1 MGFALVVLIIVII
14 GSLLQRMSGMGLGLV
29 AGPILALLLGPV
41 EGILVL
47 NILAAINAVFITIN
61 VRKHVEW
68 KKCALIGSVLIL
80 GAIPGAWLITQIS
93 TSLLQLL
100 VGLLLLVA
108 LALVVFGATYLP
120 PARGKIPAIVAGIAG
135 GFMNTLAGVAGPAIT
150 VYAQAS
156 KWDQQRFA
164 ATLQPIF
171 VISGLV
177 SFIVKIVSGAG
188 TISQI
193 SAWVWILGITG
204 MFLGISLGARASRM
218 VSRTHARKLALLL
231 ATGGGVSAV
240 VRGLAGIL

>member
-1 MGFALVVLIIVII
+1 MGFALVVLMIVII
-14 GSLLQRMSGMGLGLV
+14 GSLLQRVSGMGLGR
-29 AGPILALLLGPV
+29 V

-61 VRKHVEW
+61 VRKHVER

-80 GAIPGAWLITQIS
+80 GSIPGAWLITQVS

-150 VYAQAS
+150 V
-156 KWDQQRFA
+156 
-164 ATLQPIF
+164 
-171 VISGLV
+171 
-177 SFIVKIVSGAG
+177 
-188 TISQI
+188 
-193 SAWVWILGITG
+193 
-204 MFLGISLGARASRM
+204 
-218 VSRTHARKLALLL
+218 
-231 ATGGGVSAV
+231 
-240 VRGLAGIL
+240 

>member
-1 MGFALVVLIIVII
+1 M
-14 GSLLQRMSGMGLGLV
+14 
-29 AGPILALLLGPV
+29 
-41 EGILVL
+41 E
-47 NILAAINAVFITIN
+47 
-61 VRKHVEW
+61 KY
-68 KKCALIGSVLIL
+68 ALIGSVLIL
-80 GAIPGAWLITQIS
+80 GAIPGAWLITQVS

-164 ATLQPIF
+164 AALQPIF

-177 SFIVKIVSGAG
+177 SFIVKIVAGAG
-188 TISQI
+188 TITQI
-193 SAWVWILGITG
+193 SAWIWILGIAG
-204 MFLGISLGARASRM
+204 IFLGISLGARASKM

-231 ATGGGVSAV
+231 VTGGGVSAV
-240 VRGLAGIL
+240 VRGLTGIQERVPHDRNSRGAP

>member
-1 MGFALVVLIIVII
+1 MG
-14 GSLLQRMSGMGLGLV
+14 
-29 AGPILALLLGPV
+29 
-41 EGILVL
+41 
-47 NILAAINAVFITIN
+47 
-61 VRKHVEW
+61 
-68 KKCALIGSVLIL
+68 
-80 GAIPGAWLITQIS
+80 
-93 TSLLQLL
+93 SLLQLL
-100 VGLLLLVA
+100 VRLLLLVA

-177 SFIVKIVSGAG
+177 PFIVKIVAGAG
-188 TISQI
+188 TITQI
-193 SAWVWILGITG
+193 SAWIWILGIAG

-218 VSRTHARKLALLL
+218 VSRTSRTKARFAPSYRWRGIRCCSRINGDPRKGAPRQKQSWGTLVLL
-231 ATGGGVSAV
+231 
-240 VRGLAGIL
+240 

>member
-1 MGFALVVLIIVII
+1 MGAWSCRRPHSCITTWSRRRNSRSQHI
-14 GSLLQRMSGMGLGLV
+14 GGHQRG
-29 AGPILALLLGPV
+29 
-41 EGILVL
+41 
-47 NILAAINAVFITIN
+47 FHHIN

-80 GAIPGAWLITQIS
+80 GSIPGAWLITQVS

-135 GFMNTLAGVAGPAIT
+135 GFMNNLARVAGPAIT
-150 VYAQAS
+150 AYAQAS

-177 SFIVKIVSGAG
+177 PFIVKIVAGAG
-188 TISQI
+188 TIKQI
-193 SAWVWILGITG
+193 SAWIWILGIAG
-204 MFLGISLGARASRM
+204 MFFGYQPRC
-218 VSRTHARKLALLL
+218 
-231 ATGGGVSAV
+231 
-240 VRGLAGIL
+240 